1 MDNVEELHDGSAVV
15 GDGDGS
21 LIVVD
26 ELVHPSWTQS
36 GSKHIAD
43 GSDGVDVAQQLRFP
57 LGSVCAFL
65 EQYDLRLLQR
75 ESVDSRQLE
84 FKQI

>member
-43 GSDGVDVAQQLRFP
+43 GSDGVDVAQ
-57 LGSVCAFL
+57 
-65 EQYDLRLLQR
+65 
-75 ESVDSRQLE
+75 
-84 FKQI
+84 